1 MPIHRAVVTR
11 YPGVITD
18 WSGVSLHSSIRSHF
32 TVGNIVRVPIT
43 NYEDGT
49 CNQTAYFRIIKHCG
63 GKKFRGVMEDPY
75 YGQEDWFLIN
85 NGEERVFTSKHVSEI
100 PLDWKGNEKLKKH
113 AIHLQKGR
121 AVTGALNP

>member
-18 WSGVSLHSSIRSHF
+18 WSGVSLHPSIRSHL
-32 TVGNIVRVPIT
+32 TVGNVVRVPIT
-43 NYEDGT
+43 NWEDGK
-49 CNQTAYFRIIKHCG
+49 CSQTAYFRIIKHCG
-63 GKKFRGVMEDPY
+63 GNKFRGVMEDPY

-113 AIHLQKGR
+113 AIHLDR
-121 AVTGALNP
+121 RRPMTGAI